1 MRKIYIEV
9 PTNTNEVMVSIP
21 YRNEELLGK
30 IHLIFT
36 ELETSKVRIMTVRTN
51 DSDDDSK
58 WSIQSRMVTNKNM
71 RTVEFGVEFGDDENT
86 IIHVSLKVMFSKTVR
101 CVIIDW

>member
-1 MRKIYIEV
+1 MGKIYIEV

-58 WSIQSRMVTNKNM
+58 WWIQSHMVTNKNM

-86 IIHVSLKVMFSKTVR
+86 IIHISLKVMFSKTVR